1 MSDSITLQYS
11 WLTKF
16 FHWFTLLLLIAQI
29 PMGFILV
36 RLDFSDL
43 RITIENVHVIVGI
56 SIFYITLF
64 RLIYKFFSKSPKLMP
79 EAFFGQNLIAKLN
92 HFALYVALLTITTS
106 GILKKLFNGEK
117 LNFFIFKLRIED
129 NFDLADQ
136 FYNVHVISNYT
147 LIVLISLHII
157 AVLFHQIFLK
167 ENILK
172 RMTR

>member
-1 MSDSITLQYS
+1 
-11 WLTKF
+11 
-16 FHWFTLLLLIAQI
+16 
-29 PMGFILV
+29 MGFILV

-136 FYNVHVISNYT
+136 FYKVHVISNYT
-147 LIVLISLHII
+147 LIVLISLHIL

>member
-117 LNFFIFKLRIED
+117 LNFFIFKLRIQD

-147 LIVLISLHII
+147 LIVLISLHIF

>member
-1 MSDSITLQYS
+1 MSNSITLQYS
-11 WLTKF
+11 WLSKF

-147 LIVLISLHII
+147 LIVLISLHIF

>member
-147 LIVLISLHII
+147 LIVLISLHIF

>member
-1 MSDSITLQYS
+1 MTNSIALQYS
-11 WLTKF
+11 WLAKF
-16 FHWFTLLLLIAQI
+16 FHWFTLFLLIAQI

-147 LIVLISLHII
+147 LIVLISLHIL

>member
-1 MSDSITLQYS
+1 
-11 WLTKF
+11 
-16 FHWFTLLLLIAQI
+16 
-29 PMGFILV
+29 
-36 RLDFSDL
+36 
-43 RITIENVHVIVGI
+43 
-56 SIFYITLF
+56 
-64 RLIYKFFSKSPKLMP
+64 MP

-136 FYNVHVISNYT
+136 FYNVNVISNYT
-147 LIVLISLHII
+147 LIVLISLHIL

>member
-11 WLTKF
+11 CLAKF

-56 SIFYITLF
+56 TIFYITLF

-147 LIVLISLHII
+147 LIVLISLHIL

>member
-1 MSDSITLQYS
+1 MTNSIALQYS
-11 WLTKF
+11 WLSKF

-147 LIVLISLHII
+147 LIVLISLHIL

>member
-1 MSDSITLQYS
+1 MTNSIALQYS
-11 WLTKF
+11 WLAKF
-16 FHWFTLLLLIAQI
+16 FHWFTLLLLITQI

-117 LNFFIFKLRIED
+117 LNFFIFKLR
-129 NFDLADQ
+129 
-136 FYNVHVISNYT
+136 H
-147 LIVLISLHII
+147 
-157 AVLFHQIFLK
+157 
-167 ENILK
+167 
-172 RMTR
+172 

>member
-1 MSDSITLQYS
+1 MSNSITLQYS
-11 WLTKF
+11 WLAKF
-16 FHWFTLLLLIAQI
+16 FHWLTLLLLTAQI

-147 LIVLISLHII
+147 LIVLISLHIF

>member
-1 MSDSITLQYS
+1 MPNDITLRYS
-11 WLTKF
+11 WLAKF
-16 FHWFTLLLLIAQI
+16 FHWLTLFLLIAQI

-43 RITIENVHVIVGI
+43 RITVENIHVIVGI
-56 SIFYITLF
+56 SIFYLTLF
-64 RLIYKFFSKSPKLMP
+64 RLIYKFFSKSPKLIP
-79 EAFFGQNLIAKLN
+79 EAFIGQNLIAKAN

-136 FYNVHVISNYT
+136 FYNIHVISNYT
-147 LIVLISLHII
+147 LIALITLHIF

-172 RMTR
+172 RMTK